1 MKLALLSLFATLGA
15 ADVSAQVSVLPAR
28 REPSLL
34 APIGGEPG
42 IDALQVQLQRERL
55 TSIVSRNE
63 LALTGVP
70 LPDGT
75 FVDVDLV
82 RIRHERMRF
91 AFEVDG
97 VARPDL
103 LTGLDLSLWKGTVRG
118 ELDSEVHLSFAR
130 TGPQGWIRRGNRMV
144 HVLPRPDASGD
155 WARGDALVVDETAL
169 NEMGMRY
176 DGTCSAREIPGLAE
190 ERGTPLSRIPR
201 TIPGGG
207 TQELLGTT
215 CAIRECRIAIS
226 SDYQYYQQFN
236 NLPAQTAYTTTL
248 LGFVSDRY
256 ETQIGTILTY
266 PSVALYTTAAD
277 PWTTPDIG
285 GSSGEMLTE
294 FQAAWVGN
302 VPASADLGHMI
313 SGAPLGGGVAW
324 LDVLCNDTY
333 NFGVSGNI
341 NGTIS
346 FPIVQQ
352 PNNWDFI
359 VISHEIGHNFDA
371 LHTHDYC
378 PPLDECAPSG
388 YFGQCQSAQV
398 CSNQGSIM
406 SYCHLCSGGTANIT
420 TFFHPTSV
428 LDMAA
433 AANSCLPLASGIAV
447 VVPAFVAPNT
457 LTPIT
462 VQVTGTPQ
470 GPVQAIW
477 RPNASAAYIALD
489 LVAQGNGAYGGN
501 LPAFA
506 CTDSPELY
514 FAFTDAT
521 CGALTDPPGAP
532 ASVYEIEVAT
542 LATTFTDAFETDT
555 GWAPTNLGATSGDWQ
570 RGIPVNDG
578 GWAYDPASDA
588 DGSGRC
594 WLTQNANGNT
604 DVDAGSVR
612 LLSPALDL
620 SAAGLVVE
628 YSYFLRLTSSGGAD
642 ELRVEVSANGTG
654 GPWATLVVH
663 NTDGGSNWRDARF
676 ERADFLAA
684 GVSPGVNA
692 RLRFTATDADPG
704 HIVEA
709 GLDAFRV
716 SNRSC
721 SSVGAN
727 FCIATANST
736 GQPATISA
744 SGSAS
749 IAANDLV
756 LHASPVPA
764 SSNGLFYFGPN
775 ETQVPFG
782 NGWRCVAGTTLRL
795 GIVPASGGALTRVVN
810 NTLPPAAGLL
820 LPGTTWN
827 FQAWFRD
834 VAAGGSN
841 FNLSNGLR
849 VPFVP

>member
-1 MKLALLSLFATLGA
+1 MKLALLSLFAAIGA
-15 ADVSAQVSVLPAR
+15 ANISAQTSVLPVRA
-28 REPSLL
+28 EPSVLV
-34 APIGGEPG
+34 PIGGEPG
-42 IDALQVQLQRERL
+42 IDALQVRLQRERL
-55 TSIVSRNE
+55 TSIASQSA

-82 RIRHERMRF
+82 RIRHERMQF
-91 AFEVDG
+91 AFDVDG

-118 ELDSEVHLSFAR
+118 ELESEVHLSFAR
-130 TGPQGWIRRGNRMV
+130 TGPQGWIRRGDRIF

-155 WARGDALVVDETAL
+155 WTRGDALIVDESVL
-169 NEMGMRY
+169 NDMGMRY
-176 DGTCSAREIPGLAE
+176 DGTCAAREVPGLAE

-207 TQELLGTT
+207 TQELLGPA

-226 SDYQYYQQFN
+226 SDYQYYQRFN
-236 NLPAQTAYTTTL
+236 DLSAQTAYTTTL

-266 PSVALYTTAAD
+266 PSVAFYTTAAD
-277 PWTTPDIG
+277 PWTAPDVG
-285 GSSGEMLTE
+285 GSSVDMLYE

-302 VPASADLGHMI
+302 VPANADLGHMI
-313 SGAPLGGGVAW
+313 SGASLGGGVAW

-341 NGTIS
+341 NGSIS

-359 VISHEIGHNFDA
+359 VISHELGHNFDA

-378 PPLDECAPSG
+378 PPLDDCASSA
-388 YFGQCQSAQV
+388 YFGQCQTSQV

-428 LDMAA
+428 LDMTA
-433 AANSCLPLASGIAV
+433 AANSCLPLASGISV
-447 VVPAFVAPNT
+447 VVPASVAPNVP
-457 LTPIT
+457 TPII
-462 VQVTGTPQ
+462 VQITGTPV
-470 GPVQAIW
+470 GPVQALW
-477 RPNASAAYIALD
+477 RPNANAGYIALD
-489 LVAQGNGAYGGN
+489 LVAQGNGMYGGN

-506 CTDSPELY
+506 CSDSPELY
-514 FAFTDAT
+514 FAFTDAS
-521 CGALTDPPGAP
+521 CGALTDPPNAP
-532 ASVYEIEVAT
+532 LNVYAIEIGT
-542 LATTFTDAFETDT
+542 LATTFADAFETDT
-555 GWAPTNLGATSGDWQ
+555 GWTPTNLGATSGDWQ
-570 RGIPVNDG
+570 RGIPVNDS

-588 DGSGRC
+588 DGSGSC

-604 DVDAGSVR
+604 DVDGGSVR
-612 LLSPALDL
+612 LMSPALDL
-620 SAAGLVVE
+620 STSGLVVE

-642 ELRVEVSANGTG
+642 ELRVEVSANSTG
-654 GPWATLVVH
+654 GPWTTLVVH
-663 NTDGGSNWRDARF
+663 NTDGGLNWRDARF
-676 ERADFLAA
+676 ERADFLAV
-684 GVSPGVNA
+684 GVSPGANA

-721 SSVGAN
+721 DSIGAN

-744 SGSAS
+744 GGSAS

-756 LHASPVPA
+756 LYASPVPA
-764 SSNGLFYFGPN
+764 SSNGIFYFGPT
-775 ETQVPFG
+775 ETQIPFG
-782 NGWRCVAGTTLRL
+782 NGWRCVGGSTFRL
-795 GIVPASGGALTRVVN
+795 GIVSAAGGALTRVVN
-810 NTLPPAAGLL
+810 NTLPPAAGRL